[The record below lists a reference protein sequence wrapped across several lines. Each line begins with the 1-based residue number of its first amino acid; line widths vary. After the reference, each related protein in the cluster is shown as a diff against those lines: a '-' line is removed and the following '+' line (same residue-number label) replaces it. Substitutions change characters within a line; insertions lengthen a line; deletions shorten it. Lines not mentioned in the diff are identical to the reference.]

1 MLVQTDQQPT
11 TRSDKPRA
19 GCMVRPPVGPHDS
32 VPLVLLGYE
41 IEKLNERLNEAFA
54 CIRTLNEENRIRCD
68 EITALRGLV
77 GNLKHEV
84 GMEFE
89 GFRVIPRAAA
99 AKLLHRHPRTLKR
112 WEKAKQLHPRYPF
125 PNQVY
130 YRVEEVEAVL
140 GLALPSRPIQEVR
153 ER

>member
-1 MLVQTDQQPT
+1 MRVQDDQQPT
-11 TRSDKPRA
+11 TRNDTPRA
-19 GCMVRPPVGPHDS
+19 ECLVKSTVASPDS
-32 VPLVLLGYE
+32 VPLLLLGYE
-41 IEKLNERLNEAFA
+41 IEKLKERLNEAFA
-54 CIRTLNEENRIRCD
+54 CIRTLNEENRIRCN

-77 GNLKHEV
+77 GDLKHEV

-89 GFRVIPRAAA
+89 GFRVIPRVAA

-112 WEKAKQLHPRYPF
+112 WEKAKQLRPRYPF

-140 GLALPSRPIQEVR
+140 GLALPSRPI
-153 ER
+153 